1 MYFILAVIIQYPFFF
16 KKNPL
21 EVLLVGFVSLLH
33 NTIIFLLSTSF
44 LPSYST
50 RRSSSHIFYNSCP
63 SPSISY
69 FSKNSWFLELKNG
82 IRNQDLSTRYIHCYW
97 SVCTSRDSKLTQQ
110 GNICGYTNICTHPY
124 L

>member
-16 KKNPL
+16 NLL

-33 NTIIFLLSTSF
+33 STIIFLLSTSF

-50 RRSSSHIFYNSCP
+50 RRYFSHIFYNSCP

-82 IRNQDLSTRYIHCYW
+82 IRNKDLSTRRTHRYW

-110 GNICGYTNICTHPY
+110 GNICGYTNICTYPY